1 MAKQYVTDRGTV
13 KIPGAYP
20 FYKIQTSPGGLA
32 ANGIIALIGEAR
44 GGSHWSDETDLETAV
59 VFGPDSLA
67 EVEAKFQS
75 GPLVDAFRGAVVAS
89 SDPEIVGSFNRA
101 VLIKTNSPASGSGK
115 ASAAVLTLG
124 SGSAYATILDR
135 NVGSL
140 GNQIQIAVAAS
151 IAEAVPTTGAYTY
164 IPAVGAI
171 NAGVRV
177 NGGAS
182 VPFATAAN
190 ETPTTFVATVN
201 GLAGVDATGGVNR
214 SVLTASTGTLTLAV
228 VSGNTITLTRSVAFA
243 TAPVVG
249 DTLVIPVASGIAGG
263 SQQNVGSY
271 VVTVAGAASV
281 TAVKLSDAG
290 KVTPAPVAG
299 TITAP
304 IGIGPIAISAT
315 PTNDAVVYSPVTITS
330 TASAVVP
337 GMGKSLEISTIS
349 GGDLLTRTAF
359 VLGTT
364 TPATWVSTSSV
375 PAIIV
380 SSAESE
386 MTLTAARAVDSKN
399 ETHTEG
405 GEVALTVGYTG
416 SDVTLSVSATQLTT
430 SAGLALTLA
439 DFATIQALANYIAA
453 QPGYS
458 ASVGTATLGLLPP
471 TALDRVSAIGITSQ
485 FGTVKPGRIK
495 IDAYRFYT
503 SISTGSSLLQVGD
516 PETRPAAG
524 LPAVTA
530 NTFLSGG
537 SSGLTTNAAIV
548 DALAALEDFDV
559 NFVVPLF
566 SRDATLDIADGI
578 TDAGSTYT
586 IAAINAAAKTH
597 VLAMSA
603 FKARRSR
610 QAVTSIQDVFANQ
623 MESASNL
630 SHFRVAQTFQNVK
643 DTDSNG
649 DLTTFQPWMAAVKA
663 ASMQSAGFYR
673 AITNKKVAI
682 SGLSHNAGD
691 FNPRK
696 DSHLENA
703 LTAGLM
709 PLRPSR
715 TGGFVW
721 VSDQTTY
728 GADDNFAL
736 NSLQAVYAADTVALT
751 TGQRME
757 QAFVGQSVAD
767 ISAQVALT
775 YLDQIMADFLRL
787 KLIAPSDD
795 AKRGYKNAKIRI
807 SGNVMLVSVEIKL
820 AGAIDFVIIDF
831 LVSPVQQSA

>member
-32 ANGIIALIGEAR
+32 ANGIIALVGEAR
-44 GGSHWSDETDLETAV
+44 GGAHWSDEADLETAV

-75 GPLVDAFRGAVVAS
+75 GPLVDAFRGAIAAS

-101 VLIKTNSPASGSGK
+101 VLLKTNQPASGTGK
-115 ASAAVLTLG
+115 ASAAILTLG
-124 SGSAYATILDR
+124 TGSAYETIFDR
-135 NVGSL
+135 NVGTL
-140 GNQIQIAVAAS
+140 GNQIQIGVAAAVA
-151 IAEAVPTTGAYTY
+151 EVHPTTGSFTY
-164 IPAVGAI
+164 IPAVDTV
-171 NAGVRV
+171 NAAVRV
-177 NGGAS
+177 NGATS
-182 VPFATAAN
+182 VPLALAAN
-190 ETPTTFVATVN
+190 TTPTAFVAAVD

-228 VSGNTITLTRSVAFA
+228 VSGNAVTVTRSVAW
-243 TAPVVG
+243 TNLPVIG
-249 DTLVIPVASGIAGG
+249 DTMVIPAASAIAGPLATTV
-263 SQQNVGSY
+263 NVGAY
-271 VVTVAGAASV
+271 VVTGVSSAVINATKLSNAGDGTSIAGAAVVAPQGDTGSV
-281 TAVKLSDAG
+281 
-290 KVTPAPVAG
+290 
-299 TITAP
+299 
-304 IGIGPIAISAT
+304 SAT
-315 PTNDAVVYSPVTITS
+315 PTNDLVVYSPVTITS
-330 TASAVVP
+330 TTSNVIP
-337 GMGKSLEISTIS
+337 GVGKALEIAELTT
-349 GGDLLTRTAF
+349 GLDLLSRTAF
-359 VLGTT
+359 NLGTT
-364 TPATWVSTSSV
+364 TAVSWVSKSAT
-375 PAIIV
+375 PAILT

-386 MTLTAARAVDSKN
+386 MTLTAARAADSKN
-399 ETHTEG
+399 ETFTEG
-405 GEVALTVGYTG
+405 GEIALTVGYTG
-416 SDVTLSVSATQLTT
+416 SDVTLSVTSTQLTT
-430 SAGLALTLA
+430 SAGLALDLA
-439 DFATIQALANYIAA
+439 DFATIQALANYIAT

-458 ASVGTATLGLLPP
+458 AAVGNATLGLLPP
-471 TALDRVSAIGITSQ
+471 TALDRVSAVGMTSH
-485 FGTVKPGRIK
+485 FGTVKPARVK
-495 IDAYRFYT
+495 IDAYRLFT
-503 SISTGSSLLQVGD
+503 AVTTGSSLISMD
-516 PETRPAAG
+516 TRPAAG

-530 NTFLSGG
+530 STFLSGG
-537 SSGLTTNAAIV
+537 SAGLTTNSAIV

-566 SRDATLDIADGI
+566 SRDATEDIADGL
-578 TDAGSTYT
+578 TDAGSTYD
-586 IAAINAAAKTH
+586 IASVHAAAKAH

-610 QAVTSIQDVFANQ
+610 QAIVSHEDAFANQ
-623 MESASNL
+623 MEAASNL
-630 SHFRVAQTFQNVK
+630 SHYRVADVFQNVK
-643 DTDSNG
+643 DLDSNG
-649 DLTTFQPWMAAVKA
+649 DIVTFQPWMAAAKA

-673 AITNKKVAI
+673 AITNKKVTI
-682 SGLSHNAGD
+682 SGLSHAAGD

-709 PLRPSR
+709 PLRPAR

-795 AKRGYKNAKIRI
+795 AKKGYKNAKIRI

>member
-20 FYKIQTSPGGLA
+20 YYKIQTSPGGLA
-32 ANGIIALIGEAR
+32 ANGIIALVGEAR
-44 GGSHWSDETDLETAV
+44 GGAHWADEDDLETAV

-75 GPLVDAFRGAVVAS
+75 GPLVDAFRGAIAAS

-101 VLIKTNSPASGSGK
+101 VLLKTNSPASGTGK

-124 SGSAYATILDR
+124 SGSAYETVFDR
-135 NVGSL
+135 NVGTL
-140 GNQIQIAVAAS
+140 GNQIQIGAAS
-151 IAEAVPTTGAYTY
+151 AVTEVVPTTGSFTY
-164 IPAVGAI
+164 IPAVSTV
-171 NAGVRV
+171 NAAVRV
-177 NGGAS
+177 NGAAS
-182 VPFATAAN
+182 VPLALAANTTPTAFVTAAD
-190 ETPTTFVATVN
+190 
-201 GLAGVDATGGVNR
+201 GLAGIDATGGVNR
-214 SVLTASTGTLTLAV
+214 SVLTASTGTITLAV
-228 VSGNTITLTRSVAFA
+228 VSGNAVTVTRSVAW
-243 TAPVVG
+243 TNLPVIG
-249 DTLVIPVASGIAGG
+249 DTMVIPVGSIIVGASQANAGA
-263 SQQNVGSY
+263 Y
-271 VVTVAGAASV
+271 VVTGVSSTVVNA
-281 TAVKLSDAG
+281 TKLSDAG
-290 KVTPAPVAG
+290 KATPAPVVG

-304 IGIGPIAISAT
+304 AGATGAVSAT
-315 PTNDAVVYSPVTITS
+315 PTNDLVVYSPVTITS
-330 TASAVVP
+330 TASNVIP
-337 GMGKSLEISTIS
+337 GVGKSLEIAELTT
-349 GGDLLTRTAF
+349 GLDLLSRTAF
-359 VLGTT
+359 NLGTT
-364 TPATWVSTSSV
+364 TAVSWVSKSAT
-375 PAIIV
+375 PAILT

-386 MTLTAARAVDSKN
+386 MTLTAARAADSKN
-399 ETHTEG
+399 ETFTEG
-405 GEVALTVGYTG
+405 GEIALTVGYTG
-416 SDVTLSVSATQLTT
+416 SDVTLSVTTTQLTT
-430 SAGLALTLA
+430 SAGLALDLA

-458 ASVGTATLGLLPP
+458 AAVGNATLGLLPP
-471 TALDRVSAIGITSQ
+471 TALDVVTAIGMTSH
-485 FGTVKPGRIK
+485 FGTIKPARVK
-495 IDAYRFYT
+495 IDAYRMYT
-503 SISTGSSLLQVGD
+503 AISTSSSLISMD
-516 PETRPAAG
+516 ARPAAG

-530 NTFLSGG
+530 ATFLSGG
-537 SSGLTTNAAIV
+537 AAGLTSNSAIV

-566 SRDATLDIADGI
+566 SRDATEDIAEGL
-578 TDAGSTYT
+578 TDASSTYD
-586 IAAINAAAKTH
+586 IASVHAAAKAH
-597 VLAMSA
+597 VLAMST

-610 QAVTSIQDVFANQ
+610 QAVVSHEDTFANQ
-623 MESASNL
+623 MDAASNL
-630 SHFRVAQTFQNVK
+630 SHYRVADVFQNVK
-643 DTDSNG
+643 DLDSNG
-649 DLTTFQPWMAAVKA
+649 DIITFQPWMAAVKA
-663 ASMQSAGFYR
+663 VSMQSAGFYR
-673 AITNKKVAI
+673 AITNKKVTI
-682 SGLSHNAGD
+682 SGLSHAAGD

-709 PLRPSR
+709 PLRPAR

-736 NSLQAVYAADTVALT
+736 NSMQAVYAADTVSLT

-795 AKRGYKNAKIRI
+795 AKKGYKNAKIRI

-831 LVSPVQQSA
+831 LVSPVQQAA